1 MNNAV
6 RLPYKIG
13 YAVTLVWVV
22 WIVYGYVNYDVMA
35 DRGQLPIVLLS
46 AVIGIIL
53 LPIYFISVLL
63 FYVYKRGPKKKK

>member
-1 MNNAV
+1 M
-6 RLPYKIG
+6 
-13 YAVTLVWVV
+13 VWLV
-22 WIVYGYVNYDVMA
+22 WIVFGYVNYDSMA
-35 DRGQLPIVLLS
+35 DRGQLSIVLLS

>member
-1 MNNAV
+1 MNDAV

-13 YAVTLVWVV
+13 YAVTLVWLV
-22 WIVYGYVNYDVMA
+22 WIVYGYMNYDDIA
-35 DRGQLPIVLLS
+35 ERGQLSIVLLS

-63 FYVYKRGPKKKK
+63 YSVYKRDSGKKK

>member
-1 MNNAV
+1 MSLLNCCIRNV
-6 RLPYKIG
+6 YEC
-13 YAVTLVWVV
+13 VTQ
-22 WIVYGYVNYDVMA
+22 M
-35 DRGQLPIVLLS
+35 LS

>member
-13 YAVTLVWVV
+13 YAVTLVWLV

-35 DRGQLPIVLLS
+35 DRGQLSIVLLS

-63 FYVYKRGPKKKK
+63 FYVYKRGPKK

>member
-1 MNNAV
+1 M
-6 RLPYKIG
+6 
-13 YAVTLVWVV
+13 VWLV
-22 WIVYGYVNYDVMA
+22 WIVYGYVNYDAMA
-35 DRGQLPIVLLS
+35 GRGQLSIVLLS

>member
-1 MNNAV
+1 M
-6 RLPYKIG
+6 
-13 YAVTLVWVV
+13 
-22 WIVYGYVNYDVMA
+22 NYDAMA
-35 DRGQLPIVLLS
+35 DRGQLSIVLLS

>member
-1 MNNAV
+1 M
-6 RLPYKIG
+6 
-13 YAVTLVWVV
+13 VWLV
-22 WIVYGYVNYDVMA
+22 WIVYGYVNYDAMA
-35 DRGQLPIVLLS
+35 DRGQSSIVLLS

>member
-1 MNNAV
+1 MDAV

-13 YAVTLVWVV
+13 YAVTLVWLV
-22 WIVYGYVNYDVMA
+22 WIVYGYMNYDDIA
-35 DRGQLPIVLLS
+35 EPGQLSIVLLS

-63 FYVYKRGPKKKK
+63 YSVYKRDPGKKK